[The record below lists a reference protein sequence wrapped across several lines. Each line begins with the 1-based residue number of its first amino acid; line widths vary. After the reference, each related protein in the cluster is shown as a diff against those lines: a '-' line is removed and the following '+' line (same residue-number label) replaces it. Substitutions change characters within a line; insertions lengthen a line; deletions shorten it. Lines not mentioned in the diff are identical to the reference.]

1 MRDRDKLRRVKRAN
15 EVQAETLDEYRN
27 TIKFLELKLLRLE
40 TEIEQAKEIQKRQH
54 EDTWDTAIKAGKA
67 EAGGSGSNVNWI
79 EFEEHWEKTFKS
91 K

>member
-27 TIKFLELKLLRLE
+27 TIKFLELKVLRLE
-40 TEIEQAKEIQKRQH
+40 TEIEQSKEIKKQQIIDAYC
-54 EDTWDTAIKAGKA
+54 EGN
-67 EAGGSGSNVNWI
+67 NVGLLHNVPI
-79 EFEEHWEKTFKS
+79 YAKKYYNETFKT

>member
-40 TEIEQAKEIQKRQH
+40 TEIEQSKEIKKQQIIDAWNDGLYGALRKG
-54 EDTWDTAIKAGKA
+54 EDNA
-67 EAGGSGSNVNWI
+67 EQYYN
-79 EFEEHWEKTFKS
+79 ETFKTN
-91 K
+91 

>member
-40 TEIEQAKEIQKRQH
+40 TEIEQSKEIKKQQIIDAYC
-54 EDTWDTAIKAGKA
+54 EGN
-67 EAGGSGSNVNWI
+67 NVGLLHNVPMYAKQYYN
-79 EFEEHWEKTFKS
+79 EKFKTN
-91 K
+91 